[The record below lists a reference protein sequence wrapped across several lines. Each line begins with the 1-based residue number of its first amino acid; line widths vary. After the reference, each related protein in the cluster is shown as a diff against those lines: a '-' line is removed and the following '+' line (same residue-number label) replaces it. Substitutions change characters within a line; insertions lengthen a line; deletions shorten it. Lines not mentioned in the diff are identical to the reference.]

1 MEILTGELLVG
12 MMVWGMWEGGRK
24 RGNRTEARFK
34 VSGELAEV
42 SHSFH
47 VESDWYTDRYSTR
60 SVAIL
65 TFTLLKPSS
74 SKSVRIASQH
84 WMRVGI
90 NAIFY

>member
-1 MEILTGELLVG
+1 MEILTVELLVG
-12 MMVWGMWEGGRK
+12 MMVWGMWEGGREGVIVRK
-24 RGNRTEARFK
+24 LVLKSLANWQKFPTTSMLK
-34 VSGELAEV
+34 VIGTQIAIPQDLLP
-42 SHSFH
+42 
-47 VESDWYTDRYSTR
+47 R
-60 SVAIL
+60 S